1 MTRFVSAAIAAIVL
15 VPTAAAAQHISI
27 TPVVNAIAADEAAGK
42 QTQAPPPPFVYS
54 DAYHTRLRIHKIASF
69 TYLPLVATQGVLGKM
84 LYDNPT
90 PTRRTVHKSVAY
102 GIYGLFGVNTVTGTW
117 NLIESRKDPNGRKRR
132 MIHGLLMLASDAG
145 FLATGLTHPSSHE
158 PDPFKYLD
166 DRSTHRNLAI
176 ASISTATVGYLVML
190 FK

>member
-1 MTRFVSAAIAAIVL
+1 MKSAMSAMLVAAL
-15 VPTAAAAQHISI
+15 LTPAAAAAQQIVIS
-27 TPVVNAIAADEAAGK
+27 PVINTIAAAEASAK

-54 DAYHTRLRIHKIASF
+54 DAYHTRLKIHRVASF
-69 TYLPLVATQGVLGKM
+69 TYLPLVAAQGVLGKM

-90 PTRRTVHKSVAY
+90 PGRRSLHNGVAF

-117 NLIESRKDPNGRKRR
+117 NLLESRKDPNGRKRR
-132 MIHGLLMLASDAG
+132 VIHSLLMIASDVG
-145 FLATGLTHPSSHE
+145 FLATAVNHPSSHE
-158 PDPFKYLD
+158 KDAVKYGE

-176 ASISTATVGYLVML
+176 ASISTATVGYLIML